1 MKERDF
7 EKIVAGLEID
17 TEPNPAHK
25 DRLRQQMLATYEV
38 VGRSVG
44 PRLVPAAE
52 RSERSVFAL
61 AAKLAIA
68 AAIVVAAAFG
78 LRQMVGGGWGPPSLD
93 QVRQATQKMDWLHAV
108 VTEYRDG
115 TVRTDQQWN
124 DFAGRKAYILAS
136 DKTVVVSDFGSGRRE
151 LLYSPQIKAVVIS
164 DLPSKGLFGADSAY
178 TLVDSFAV
186 FAVKEDVEVARWTE
200 RYEGKKVLMYELE
213 KLDPGA
219 TLGGRRVER
228 LRMRL
233 MADPETRRLVGA
245 HIEHRTGSGS
255 LLSRQEWVVS
265 YPQSG
270 PMSLYDLGV
279 PETARIVDRTSQATG
294 TPPQEPRSIG
304 TPEDLGRSTFM
315 PLEITLPRPLFIGT
329 PADVRVPNL
338 ERPRGGAR
346 PPFLVP
352 LGTTNVALG
361 KPVSSSDPEPV
372 IGALEMITDGDK
384 EGTDGSIVELGPGM
398 QQVTIDLQDRYEI
411 YAIVVW
417 HYHLRPHVYQ
427 DVVVQVFDDPQFT
440 DDAITVFNNDIDN
453 STGLGTGAD
462 RLYIETNEGK
472 LIDTQGVEGRYV
484 RLYSSGHVGS
494 DINHYIEVQVYGRP
508 TLR

>member
-1 MKERDF
+1 M
-7 EKIVAGLEID
+7 
-17 TEPNPAHK
+17 
-25 DRLRQQMLATYEV
+25 
-38 VGRSVG
+38 G
-44 PRLVPAAE
+44 PRLVPAVPA
-52 RSERSVFAL
+52 RRDSVFSL
-61 AAKLAIA
+61 VAKLAIA
-68 AAIVVAAAFG
+68 AAIVIAAALG
-78 LRQMVGGGWGPPSLD
+78 LWSRRAGIGGGWGPASLN
-93 QVRQATQKMDWLHAV
+93 QVCQATQKMAWLHAV

-115 TVRTDQQWN
+115 VVRTDQQWN
-124 DFAGRKAYILAS
+124 DFAGRKAYILTS
-136 DKTVVVSDFGSGRRE
+136 DKTAVVSDFGAGRRE
-151 LLYSPQIKAVVIS
+151 LLYSPQIRAVVIS

-178 TLVDSFAV
+178 TLIDSFAV
-186 FAVKEDVEVARWTE
+186 FAAKDDVEVARWTE
-200 RYEGKKVLMYELE
+200 KYEGKKVLMYELE
-213 KLDPGA
+213 KADPGA
-219 TLGGRRVER
+219 TVGGRRVER
-228 LRMRL
+228 LLMRL

-245 HIEHRTGSGS
+245 HIESRRTGTGSGT

-270 PMSLYDLGV
+270 PMSIYDLGV

-294 TPPQEPRSIG
+294 TPPQDPRPIG
-304 TPEDLGRSTFM
+304 TPEDLGRSTLM
-315 PLEITLPRPLFIGT
+315 PLEIILPRPLFIGT

-361 KPVSSSDPEPV
+361 KPVSSSDPAPV
-372 IGALEMITDGDK
+372 IGSLEMITDGDK

-411 YAIVVW
+411 YAIAVW

-427 DVVVQVFDDPQFT
+427 DVVVQVCDDPSAT
-440 DDAITVFNNDIDN
+440 GGPGVETVFNNDTDN
-453 STGLGTGAD
+453 SSGLGQGAD

-484 RLYSSGHVGS
+484 CLFSSGHIGS

-508 TLR
+508 AR